1 MCIKMFLIYT
11 KNIEC
16 VWKKV
21 DTKKICLKKMLIMY
35 LKKCS
40 TSTQK
45 CFMYWN
51 ERLNV
56 YKKMFQLRIR
66 YGSITDLSMIG
77 CSFCMELEHFFQT
90 YFFGVNFFSYT
101 FYIFWIDK
109 KHFLYT
115 HLTIFNHV
123 FEKMSTFQ
131 TYFSNIFFW
140 CQLFFIHILYFLYK

>member
-1 MCIKMFLIYT
+1 
-11 KNIEC
+11 
-16 VWKKV
+16 
-21 DTKKICLKKMLIMY
+21 MLIMY

-101 FYIFWIDK
+101 FYIFCINK
-109 KHFLYT
+109 EHFLYT
-115 HLTIFNHV
+115 HLTIFKYMIN
-123 FEKMSTFQ
+123 TFK
-131 TYFSNIFFW
+131 NIFFS
-140 CQLFFIHILYFLYK
+140 QQGPTTSGGGHNTHIF